1 MSVIN
6 FLSSFLFKRLSFF
19 SCVIATL
26 SLTFRFAISFS
37 LAIISTSLQIGNTE
51 KKLLNRSIAKCYSN
65 RWKANKISQNSEKQ
79 LEDPLSIR
87 NYCKL
92 VIITEKKIKLRV
104 EKKLKTLDKKYKKLI
119 NKSRPPLHDLSEED
133 IKLHKETQ

>member
-1 MSVIN
+1 M
-6 FLSSFLFKRLSFF
+6 
-19 SCVIATL
+19 
-26 SLTFRFAISFS
+26 TFRFAISFS
-37 LAIISTSLQIGNTE
+37 LAIISTSFQIGNTE

-65 RWKANKISQNSEKQ
+65 RWKANKILQNSEKQ

-119 NKSRPPLHDLSEED
+119 NKSKPPLNDLSEEN